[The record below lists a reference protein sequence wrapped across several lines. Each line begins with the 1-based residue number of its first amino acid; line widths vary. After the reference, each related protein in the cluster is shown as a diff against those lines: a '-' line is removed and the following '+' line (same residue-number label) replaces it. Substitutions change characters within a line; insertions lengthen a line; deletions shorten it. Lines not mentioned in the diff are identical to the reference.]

1 VNGHIHRART
11 APARILLA
19 EDDSALR
26 ELLATAFRED
36 GFDVVEASDGRA
48 LLDCLAEALSI
59 DGNLEAFDVIVSDIR
74 MPVYTALDIMDGVR
88 TVLSNSKVILTTAF
102 GDKSTHERAAQ
113 LGAAAVFDK
122 PFDIDE
128 LRLAVYDLVYRSR
141 QEQEAV

>member
-1 VNGHIHRART
+1 MYSPTHQFRT

-19 EDDSALR
+19 EDDGDLR

-36 GFDVVEASDGRA
+36 GFDVIEAPDGRA
-48 LLDCLAEALSI
+48 LLDCLAEALSL
-59 DGNLEAFDVIVSDIR
+59 DGNLDAFDVIVSDIR

-88 TVLSNSKVILTTAF
+88 TVLHNSRVILTTAF
-102 GDKSTHERAAQ
+102 GDRSTHERAKQ

-128 LRLAVYDLVYRSR
+128 LRLAVYDLAYRSR
-141 QEQEAV
+141 RQAV